1 MNENAFASAISC
13 CIFTQFFT
21 VFTIFPKRLS
31 SPLANVLQI
40 AEHKF
45 QYSIVS
51 AGVLKG
57 PQTGLTP
64 VRQLTVC
71 VWVYHALSPHRT
83 APAPS
88 ILAHGHLHGPRT
100 SHSNAIY
107 ILQQSNLYYI
117 EKSKGRLQLA
127 AVRLQDT
134 LHTVNS
140 AFGTLISI
148 ICRTVFT
155 ILALAYAQTVYTLF
169 VCSAGYANM
178 CISTAITAMGAIT
191 NSIRFSTNFSHDN
204 LSVSLI

>member
-64 VRQLTVC
+64 VRQFTVC
-71 VWVYHALSPHRT
+71 VCVCVGVPRPSLRT
-83 APAPS
+83 APHP
-88 ILAHGHLHGPRT
+88 LP
-100 SHSNAIY
+100 
-107 ILQQSNLYYI
+107 
-117 EKSKGRLQLA
+117 
-127 AVRLQDT
+127 
-134 LHTVNS
+134 
-140 AFGTLISI
+140 
-148 ICRTVFT
+148 VFW
-155 ILALAYAQTVYTLF
+155 L
-169 VCSAGYANM
+169 
-178 CISTAITAMGAIT
+178 TAICTAPVRVIQIQFTSCSKVIYTIQRKVKEGY
-191 NSIRFSTNFSHDN
+191 NWLRFDCSIPCTQLTV
-204 LSVSLI
+204 LSAL

>member
-1 MNENAFASAISC
+1 MNENAFASVISR

-31 SPLANVLQI
+31 SPLANMLQI

-64 VRQLTVC
+64 VRQFTVC
-71 VWVYHALSPHRT
+71 VCVCGCATPLSPHRT

-127 AVRLQDT
+127 AVRLQHT

-148 ICRTVFT
+148 ICRIVFT
-155 ILALAYAQTVYTLF
+155 IFALAHA
-169 VCSAGYANM
+169 
-178 CISTAITAMGAIT
+178 
-191 NSIRFSTNFSHDN
+191 
-204 LSVSLI
+204 